1 MAEFLESISLFPLVL
16 TLGTYQFGLW
26 CQKKV
31 KHALC
36 NPLLIATVL
45 SIGIIL
51 LTGFDLQVYQ
61 KGTAGISWLLT
72 PATVCLAIPLYEQ
85 LKVLKKHLPAIL
97 VGIFTGVFVSLGSI
111 LLLCRLFRLEDVMT
125 LSLLPKSITTA
136 IGLALTEQNGGI
148 SALTTF
154 AIVITGILGNLS
166 GSALCKLL
174 KITDPVAQGVS
185 FGTASHV
192 IGTSRAMEVDP
203 LTGAVSSLSLAVA
216 GILTAVVFPIVLTLI

>member
-111 LLLCRLFRLEDVMT
+111 LLLCRLFRLEDMMT

>member
-51 LTGFDLQVYQ
+51 LPGFDLQVYQ

-97 VGIFTGVFVSLGSI
+97 IGIFAGVFVSLGSI
-111 LLLCRLFRLEDVMT
+111 LLLCRLFRLEDVMAV
-125 LSLLPKSITTA
+125 SLLPKSITTA